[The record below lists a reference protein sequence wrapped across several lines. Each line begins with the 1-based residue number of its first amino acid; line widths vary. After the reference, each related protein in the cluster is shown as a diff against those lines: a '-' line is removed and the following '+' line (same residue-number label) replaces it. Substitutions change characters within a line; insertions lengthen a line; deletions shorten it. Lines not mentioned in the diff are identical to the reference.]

1 MTIAAHN
8 LSQRFPAR
16 RALITGAASG
26 LGLACAEILAREGWR
41 LVLTDVDAPRLDLVA
56 QSLSRDGA
64 PSIAVACDVR
74 DEAAVRAMVD
84 ESAAALGG
92 LDVSIHSA
100 GVATT
105 GAFHSGSAEDWRWV
119 FDINVHGLANCC
131 RAVIP
136 HMARGQGGLIVNV
149 ASAASFVT
157 NAKMSSY
164 NAAKAAVV
172 ALSETLM
179 QEYASCGV
187 QTLVAMPGFFR
198 TRLLETAR
206 GSERTLEGA
215 RRSMQQSGLEADE
228 VAEAMLSAAARGRTH
243 FVYPSRYA
251 RLWRLKRLMP
261 QRFQVLLPRLLSR
274 SG

>member
-1 MTIAAHN
+1 MTIATHN
-8 LSQRFPAR
+8 LSQRFPKR

-64 PSIAVACDVR
+64 PSIAVPCDVR
-74 DEAAVRAMVD
+74 DEVAVRTLVD
-84 ESAAALGG
+84 ESVAALGG
-92 LDVSIHSA
+92 IDVAIHCA
-100 GVATT
+100 GVATAS
-105 GAFHSGSAEDWRWV
+105 AFHAESAEDWRWV

-131 RAVIP
+131 RAVVA
-136 HMARGQGGLIVNV
+136 HMARGDGGLIVNV

-157 NAKMSSY
+157 NAKMASY

-179 QEYASCGV
+179 QEYAPYGV

-198 TRLLETAR
+198 TRLLEGAR
-206 GSERTLEGA
+206 GPARTLEGA
-215 RRSMQQSGLEADE
+215 RKIMHESNIEADE
-228 VAEAMLSAAARGRTH
+228 VAEAMLHAAARGRTH
-243 FVYPSRYA
+243 FVYPSRYTM
-251 RLWRLKRLMP
+251 LWRLKRAMP
-261 QRFQVLLPRLLSR
+261 QRFQKVFPRLLSR
-274 SG
+274 

>member
-41 LVLTDVDAPRLDLVA
+41 LVLADVDAARLDLVA

-64 PSIAVACDVR
+64 PSIAVALDVR
-74 DEAAVRAMVD
+74 DEAAVRALVD
-84 ESAAALGG
+84 ESVAALGG
-92 LDVSIHSA
+92 IDVAIHCA
-100 GVATT
+100 GVATA

-131 RAVIP
+131 RAVLN
-136 HMARGQGGLIVNV
+136 HMARGPGGLIINV
-149 ASAASFVT
+149 ASAASFCT

-179 QEYASCGV
+179 QEYGAYGV
-187 QTLVAMPGFFR
+187 QTTVAMPGFFR
-198 TRLLETAR
+198 TRLLESAR
-206 GSERTLEGA
+206 GPERTLDGA
-215 RRSMQQSGLEADE
+215 RRIMQDSNVEADE
-228 VAEAMLSAAARGRTH
+228 VAEAMLTAAARGRTH
-243 FVYPSRYA
+243 FVYPARYA
-251 RLWRLKRLMP
+251 TLWRLKRLMP
-261 QRFQVLLPRLLSR
+261 QRFQRLLPRLLSR
-274 SG
+274 SA

>member
-1 MTIAAHN
+1 MTIATHN
-8 LSQRFPAR
+8 LSQRFPGR

-26 LGLACAEILAREGWR
+26 LGLACAEVLAREGWR
-41 LVLTDVDAPRLDLVA
+41 LVLADVDAPRLDLVA

-64 PSIAVACDVR
+64 PSVAVACDVR
-74 DEAAVRAMVD
+74 DEAAVRVLFD
-84 ESAAALGG
+84 ESAAAFGG

-100 GVATT
+100 GVATA
-105 GAFHSGSAEDWRWV
+105 GAFHHSSAEDWRWV
-119 FDINVHGLANCC
+119 FDVNVHGVANCC
-131 RAVIP
+131 RAALP

-157 NAKMSSY
+157 GAKMGAY

-179 QEYASCGV
+179 QEYAPHGV

-206 GSERTLEGA
+206 GPQQVLEGA
-215 RRSMQQSGLEADE
+215 RRIMRDSNLEAGE

-251 RLWRLKRLMP
+251 TLWRLKRLVP
-261 QRFQVLLPRLLSR
+261 QYFQRLLPRLASR
-274 SG
+274 AG